1 MEEWKRKVGFKR
13 GIFVFHNLAYY
24 VIRGGGDI
32 RFFLFV
38 SEKHSIFRNS
48 FINRL
53 MSRIFFRLM
62 QKVDFSSSE

>member
-32 RFFLFV
+32 RFFSCRLV
-38 SEKHSIFRNS
+38 KSIPYLE
-48 FINRL
+48 IPL
-53 MSRIFFRLM
+53 
-62 QKVDFSSSE
+62 